1 MGIGTRKDTEPMTC
15 FLQVFFME
23 RQGYWGLTVRYKEAT
38 GLAGPVSSV
47 HMSRGLTKWT
57 LRAQGEVGRHCWVRV
72 SLVETAHEPS
82 KSDL

>member
-1 MGIGTRKDTEPMTC
+1 MTC

-57 LRAQGEVGRHCWVRV
+57 EGPGRGGQT
-72 SLVETAHEPS
+72 L
-82 KSDL
+82 LG

>member
-1 MGIGTRKDTEPMTC
+1 MGTGTGKDRASDL
-15 FLQVFFME
+15 FLTSVFMG

-47 HMSRGLTKWT
+47 HRSRGMTKWT
-57 LRAQGEVGRHCWVRV
+57 LRAQGGVGRHCRVRV
-72 SLVETAHEPS
+72 SLVETAHKPS